1 MKAEAI
7 LIRGMFVMAATATL
21 FGIISFIVSAH

>member
-7 LIRGMFVMAATATL
+7 LIRGMFVMAAAATL
-21 FGIISFIVSAH
+21 FGIISIIVTAH